1 MKMKLTYMK
10 LERTHV
16 IMSENEIMRRSENVF
31 TILILITNFYVSYNL
46 S

>member
-16 IMSENEIMRRSENVF
+16 IMSENEIMRSENVF